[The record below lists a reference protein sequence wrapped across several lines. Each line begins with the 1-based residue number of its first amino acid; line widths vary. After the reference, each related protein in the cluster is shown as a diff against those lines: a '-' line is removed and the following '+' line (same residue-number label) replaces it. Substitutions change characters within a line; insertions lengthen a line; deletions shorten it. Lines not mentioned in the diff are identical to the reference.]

1 MFDTPN
7 HQIRSLLAAFE
18 ASVGASFRSIAGV
31 ATPSVP
37 SGRDHRNAKGHTS
50 EVPFVQDA
58 KGQQVDRSSSKL
70 HFIKIKGDAIY
81 IYIGKMMADGLL
93 RYICC
98 FGPRDVEF

>member
-1 MFDTPN
+1 MNFRSGAASWWKHVEKRSRDMFDTPN

-81 IYIGKMMADGLL
+81 IY
-93 RYICC
+93 R
-98 FGPRDVEF
+98 